1 MENKNRYMAVAYHLY
16 AEDENGQ
23 GLVEVAKEEQPFQFI
38 TGFGIALNAFEANVA
53 NLEKDKEFDFT
64 LEKEEAYGDR
74 DMERVLDL
82 ERNMFCID
90 GRFDHEHIYPDAVI
104 PLQNEE
110 GTRFYG
116 RVLEVGTDTVK
127 VDLNHPLAGQ
137 KLQFK
142 GKVMENREA
151 TNEEIQQLIKQLTG
165 GCGGCGGNC
174 HGGCG
179 SDGDCECGC
188 GCK

>member
-1 MENKNRYMAVAYHLY
+1 
-16 AEDENGQ
+16 
-23 GLVEVAKEEQPFQFI
+23 
-38 TGFGIALNAFEANVA
+38 
-53 NLEKDKEFDFT
+53 
-64 LEKEEAYGDR
+64 
-74 DMERVLDL
+74 
-82 ERNMFCID
+82 
-90 GRFDHEHIYPDAVI
+90 DHEHIYPAAVI

-142 GKVMENREA
+142 GKVIENREA